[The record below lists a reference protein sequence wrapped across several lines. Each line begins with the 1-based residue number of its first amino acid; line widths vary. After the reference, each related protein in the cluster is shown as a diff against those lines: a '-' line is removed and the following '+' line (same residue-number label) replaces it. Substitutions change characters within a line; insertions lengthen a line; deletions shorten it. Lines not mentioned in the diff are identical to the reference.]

1 MQLYKQD
8 LRDHCQAS
16 ETVSCCHCHDERS
29 SARAGAMVL
38 TFLVR
43 DRMQASVWSVYT
55 LHAACCLSYDPR

>member
-1 MQLYKQD
+1 MQLCKQD

-43 DRMQASVWSVYT
+43 DRMQASVGAFT
-55 LHAACCLSYDPR
+55 HCMLHAASV